1 MPHPAPTSGADRA
14 PFNPRWLPWV
24 AVPALLLLTA
34 ILAVTSL
41 LGDSVT
47 YDETSHLTAGMSV
60 LQTGDFRLAPDHP
73 PLAKLWCAWPLR
85 FMDTQW
91 PPADNK
97 YWLAANVFA
106 FGRVW
111 LFELNDGQ
119 RLMTIGRCMMVILL
133 LATCATTYALARRLF
148 GPGAGL
154 LALALAALSPTL
166 LAHGRLVTTD
176 LPITLVTA
184 LTLLTFDRLMEHNTW
199 ARLLLAAAALAA
211 ASVTKMSWPL
221 VLPAL
226 VVMAIVAIVR
236 RVPADKRTR
245 RARAGA
251 AFGSLGFMAFVTW
264 LGIWTCYGWRSAV
277 IAPVVPTGN
286 VAATQAQ
293 VNQANEALALQWHRV
308 VLNPD
313 GTPRRGWLRAFLRFA
328 ADHGLLPD
336 AYLLGLA
343 QTLEATSQRYAYL
356 MGDYSTTGWR
366 SYFPIA
372 FALKTPLPTIA
383 LIVIGVA
390 TLVRFRLRSRAPTL
404 VAGVLTFV
412 IIYGLYAVF
421 GHLNIGHRHLLPLY
435 PLLFALASATT
446 LSAASPLRERTSG
459 SNPLPPGE
467 RAAGRSESGTSSQ
480 RPAAPLN
487 PSDLARA
494 RIGWGLIG
502 FALLWLLIANL
513 QIYPHYLAYFN
524 ELIGGPAH
532 ASAYLAD
539 SNLDW
544 GQDLL
549 RLADY
554 ARAHPDEQ
562 VKLAYF
568 GSAVPTR
575 YLSCTALPSYMDF
588 TPRADLSPGTY
599 VVSITQL
606 LGVYDPEIRPG
617 FWNDVTRTAYARL
630 GELAAAGTDAAQRA
644 EAQREYGDLRAKR
657 LISRLRERP
666 PDARVGYSL
675 FIYQLDTDHIAR
687 LTEP

>member
-14 PFNPRWLPWV
+14 PFYPRWLPWV
-24 AVPALLLLTA
+24 AAPALLALTA
-34 ILAVTSL
+34 VLAVTSL

-73 PLAKLWCAWPLR
+73 PLAKLWCAWPLL
-85 FMDTQW
+85 FVDTRW
-91 PPADNK
+91 PPADNEH
-97 YWLAANVFA
+97 WLAANVFA

-148 GPGAGL
+148 GSAAGL
-154 LALALAALSPTL
+154 LALTLAALSPTL

-184 LTLLTFDRLMEHNTW
+184 LTLLTFDRLMERNTW
-199 ARLLLAAAALAA
+199 ARLLLAAVTLAA

-226 VVMAIVAIVR
+226 IVMAIVAIAR
-236 RVPADKRTR
+236 RAPDDKRTR
-245 RARAGA
+245 RARAGTA
-251 AFGSLGFMAFVTW
+251 LGALGFLAFTTW

-277 IAPVVPTGN
+277 IAPVVPTGD
-286 VAATQAQ
+286 VAATQTQ

-313 GTPRRGWLRAFLRFA
+313 GTPRPGWLRAFLRFA
-328 ADHGLLPD
+328 ADHSLLPD

-356 MGDYSTTGWR
+356 MGDYSTIGWR

-383 LIVIGVA
+383 LIAAGLAAV
-390 TLVRFRLRSRAPTL
+390 VRFRLRSRAPTL
-404 VAGVLTFV
+404 LAGVLTFV

-421 GHLNIGHRHLLPLY
+421 GHLNIGHRHLLPIY

-446 LSAASPLRERTSG
+446 LWAAPPLRVRTSG
-459 SNPLPPGE
+459 SNALPLSE
-467 RAAGRSESGTSSQ
+467 RAGGQSGSGTSSQ
-480 RPAAPLN
+480 RPPAPLN
-487 PSDLARA
+487 PSDVARA
-494 RIGWGLIG
+494 RVGWSLVGV
-502 FALLWLLIANL
+502 ALLWLLVTNL
-513 QIYPHYLAYFN
+513 RTYPHYLAYFN
-524 ELIGGPAH
+524 ELVGGPAH

-554 ARAHPDEQ
+554 VRAHPDQ
-562 VKLAYF
+562 QIKLAYF

-575 YLSCTALPSYMDF
+575 YLPCTALPSYMDF

-606 LGVYDPEIRPG
+606 LGVYDPEIRPT
-617 FWNDVTRTAYARL
+617 FWSDVARSAYATL
-630 GELAAAGTDAAQRA
+630 GQLAASADDAAQRA
-644 EAQREYGDLRAKR
+644 EAEREYKDLRAKR

-675 FIYQLDTDHIAR
+675 FIYHLDTDDIAR